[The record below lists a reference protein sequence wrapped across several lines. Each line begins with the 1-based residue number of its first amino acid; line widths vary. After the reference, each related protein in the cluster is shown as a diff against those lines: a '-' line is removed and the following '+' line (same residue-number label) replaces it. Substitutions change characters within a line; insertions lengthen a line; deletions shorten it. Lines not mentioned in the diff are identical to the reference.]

1 VHCDRHLTLT
11 TRGGGGPAAPT
22 AWTLQAYGPTGA
34 LSGPSGT
41 TGASAVVTPEATY
54 QLAES
59 HGDDPALLEYVQDD
73 ERSRPL
79 QNPRSTGSM
88 ACNIVGAA
96 GDATGAEGGV
106 AVPLGQDMV
115 CTAINRTAQIS
126 IVKEVH
132 GGSAAPSDW
141 TFHLTPVDP
150 TVDGLRSHTL
160 AGASAPGSTTTLR
173 PGQTYRLE
181 ESGDVDGY
189 QLRGLS
195 CASVERATNSILLTV
210 TAGANLTCTAT
221 NSHSTWTSSK
231 TSDPVSGSAVAPGSV
246 ITYTVHADHLAGHA
260 TEDVLIT
267 DDLAHVLDH
276 AALIE
281 GSVAASTGH
290 AHLNGH
296 ELVWTIPSLSGHQT
310 LVYQVRVAADA
321 AGVTLHNVVTR
332 HTTTEPGDPGDP
344 AEVCGESR
352 CPHDAADEETDHPVV
367 AATPPLPD
375 TGGPPLWPVPAG
387 SGLILVGT
395 ALLAARI
402 GRRRA

>member
-1 VHCDRHLTLT
+1 V
-11 TRGGGGPAAPT
+11 GGGSAAPT
-22 AWTLQAYGPTGA
+22 AWALHAYGPAGA
-34 LSGPSGT
+34 LSGPSGA
-41 TGASAVVTPEATY
+41 TGVSAPVTPQTTY

-79 QNPRSTGSM
+79 QHPRSTGSM

-96 GDATGAEGGV
+96 GDATGGEGGV
-106 AVPLGQDMV
+106 VVPLGQDMV
-115 CTAINRTAQIS
+115 CTAINRTAQLN
-126 IVKEVH
+126 IVKDVR
-132 GGSAAPSDW
+132 GGSAAPSAW

-150 TVDGLRSHTL
+150 AVDGLRSHTL
-160 AGASAPGSTTTLR
+160 AGAAAPGSATTLR

-195 CASVERATNSILLTV
+195 CASVERAAHGILLTV

-221 NSHSTWTSSK
+221 NSFSTWTSSK
-231 TSDPVSGSAVAPGSV
+231 TSDPVSGSTVAPGSV

-260 TEDVLIT
+260 TEDVRIT

-276 AALIE
+276 ATLVE
-281 GSVAASTGH
+281 GSIEASAGH
-290 AHLNGH
+290 AQLAGH

-310 LVYQVRVAADA
+310 LVYRVRVAADA
-321 AGVTLHNVVTR
+321 AGVTLHNVLTQ

-344 AEVCGESR
+344 AEVCQAST

-367 AATPPLPD
+367 AATPTLPD
-375 TGGPPLWPVPAG
+375 TGGPPLWPIPTGAG
-387 SGLILVGT
+387 LVLAGT
-395 ALLAARI
+395 ALLAVRI
-402 GRRRA
+402 GRRRG